1 MKRALL
7 ILSAILG
14 TISGSMAQVTNIS
27 VETFYTDN
35 GSVAGY
41 PAGHTTYR
49 IYANT
54 TNATD
59 RVTTVS
65 GNDNSPLILNVT
77 GQGIWNHANGGKL
90 GDGANCSIYSVIPA
104 VEYDSYLTVGYTCDD
119 DGPLAGLYALEDS
132 GQPWQNQMFNTAPYG
147 AGSVTV
153 NSVVGATWFSLTDNL
168 NTEAGADLK
177 ILLAQITTD
186 GSICGIFNLQ
196 VFPEYAGPGSPY
208 VVQTGLEF
216 GNVDCGTPGCT
227 DPAASNYDSAADFD
241 NGLCIFPCALAI
253 GDITVTNPTCA
264 GDTDG
269 QVVVTGT
276 GNQSFISY
284 TFNGEDLGLADDA
297 GITVD
302 ELGNGTYTVMLHDT
316 RFDNENLNPG
326 GIYGDCSVSQDI
338 TVNTDAVV
346 MGASTNTNVTCNG
359 DNDACVA
366 TDPANYGGGT
376 GALSYMIYD
385 DSNSPVQDGDGNDL
399 VLTTPDYCGLGG
411 GTFHMVAMDESG
423 CTANGP
429 DFEVVNP
436 STLTLFEGAEQA
448 ATCFNSTDATQVIT
462 WAGGT
467 GDVDFSMT
475 DGGPYDIEGNPA
487 NLILNDLT
495 PGSNMVYAQ
504 DENGCDASLQFN
516 VAGGPSINIDATIT
530 SPACNGDSD
539 GSISVIAEG
548 GTGVLTY
555 SFDCVNFDV
564 IADLTDLMAGT
575 YTVCV
580 KDAND
585 CIASEDIEVV
595 EPAVLASS
603 SESVNILCF
612 GDNNGTIAITAT
624 GGTEPYAY
632 SINGI
637 DYLPAPDFTDLGAG
651 IYDVYVMDANGC
663 QTSELAAEEI
673 TEPAELVTSVSTT
686 AELCYQSCNGTITM
700 TTTGGT
706 GQYFYAYNLGP
717 VSATNPIENL
727 CPGMYSVVAYD
738 ENGCETSSIDD
749 IQIDEATEIQISGL
763 AADPINEDPGGNT
776 VYTVTGGATPYTY
789 EWTDSD
795 GNVITTNMDLPD
807 LGAGQDDTY
816 TLTVTD
822 DNGCEVTTS
831 INVTGIGEFGE
842 EFSFTLYPNPN
853 NGEFVISIVGLKGE
867 KMNYAVVDAAGRV
880 VVAKELGNV
889 NGTRMERIDM
899 KDAAAG
905 FYSVQF
911 VMGNQTHNLHFV
923 KN

>member
-1 MKRALL
+1 M
-7 ILSAILG
+7 
-14 TISGSMAQVTNIS
+14 
-27 VETFYTDN
+27 
-35 GSVAGY
+35 
-41 PAGHTTYR
+41 
-49 IYANT
+49 
-54 TNATD
+54 
-59 RVTTVS
+59 
-65 GNDNSPLILNVT
+65 
-77 GQGIWNHANGGKL
+77 
-90 GDGANCSIYSVIPA
+90 
-104 VEYDSYLTVGYTCDD
+104 
-119 DGPLAGLYALEDS
+119 
-132 GQPWQNQMFNTAPYG
+132 
-147 AGSVTV
+147 
-153 NSVVGATWFSLTDNL
+153 
-168 NTEAGADLK
+168 
-177 ILLAQITTD
+177 
-186 GSICGIFNLQ
+186 
-196 VFPEYAGPGSPY
+196 
-208 VVQTGLEF
+208 
-216 GNVDCGTPGCT
+216 
-227 DPAASNYDSAADFD
+227 
-241 NGLCIFPCALAI
+241 
-253 GDITVTNPTCA
+253 
-264 GDTDG
+264 
-269 QVVVTGT
+269 
-276 GNQSFISY
+276 
-284 TFNGEDLGLADDA
+284 
-297 GITVD
+297 
-302 ELGNGTYTVMLHDT
+302 
-316 RFDNENLNPG
+316 
-326 GIYGDCSVSQDI
+326 
-338 TVNTDAVV
+338 
-346 MGASTNTNVTCNG
+346 
-359 DNDACVA
+359 
-366 TDPANYGGGT
+366 
-376 GALSYMIYD
+376 
-385 DSNSPVQDGDGNDL
+385 
-399 VLTTPDYCGLGG
+399 
-411 GTFHMVAMDESG
+411 
-423 CTANGP
+423 
-429 DFEVVNP
+429 
-436 STLTLFEGAEQA
+436 
-448 ATCFNSTDATQVIT
+448 
-462 WAGGT
+462 
-467 GDVDFSMT
+467 
-475 DGGPYDIEGNPA
+475 
-487 NLILNDLT
+487 NDLT

-516 VAGGPSINIDATIT
+516 VAGGPSITIDATIT

-539 GSISVIAEG
+539 GSIAIIAGG
-548 GTGVLTY
+548 GTGGLTY

-595 EPAVLASS
+595 EPAVLTFT
-603 SESVNILCF
+603 SEAANIACF
-612 GDNNGTIAITAT
+612 GNNNGAIAVTAA

-637 DYLPAPDFTDLGAG
+637 DYVPAPDFTGMSAG

-663 QTSELAAEEI
+663 QSSELAAEEI
-673 TEPAELVTSVSTT
+673 TEPAELITSVSTT

-706 GQYFYAYNLGP
+706 GQYFYSYNQGP

-853 NGEFVISIVGLKGE
+853 NGEFVISIDGLKGE